1 MSSAD
6 GIRRDQLI
14 TLEDLDKFR
23 NELLTEIRNI
33 LDGSKHQEEREWL
46 RSAEVRRMLGVSP
59 GTLQNFRVNGTLSF
73 TKVGGIVFY
82 KREDIVRLLEGN
94 RIKQR

>member
-33 LDGSKHQEEREWL
+33 LDGSRHQEEREWL
-46 RSAEVRRMLGVSP
+46 RSTEVRRMLGVSP